1 MTKFLLFRYA
11 RLPEFTKFFIL
22 AHNLTLNLNSSEVAL
37 NLAVGVVRLKKYLA
51 RPEDEEN

>member
-22 AHNLTLNLNSSEVAL
+22 AHNLTLNLSSSEVAL
-37 NLAVGVVRLKKYLA
+37 NLAVGVVRLKKDLA
-51 RPEDEEN
+51 RPEDGEN

>member
-1 MTKFLLFRYA
+1 MTKFLLFRYD

-22 AHNLTLNLNSSEVAL
+22 AHNLMLNLSSSEVAL
-37 NLAVGVVRLKKYLA
+37 NLAVGVVRLKKDLA